1 MRILDL
7 GGPDY
12 ARSAP
17 KAQDSEGNEIR
28 GATGKGAGYRR
39 GFRLPPAAPLLAA
52 LYAHTSP
59 GAPQRGVALSPAWL
73 SFGLRR
79 TRCGARFLHP
89 PSVLAAAHSCLCS
102 SRAAAL
108 HLLQAL
114 PAPCR
119 GAARPGHDG
128 WRPRAHRYFGAAK
141 QLPGVR
147 ELFEKE
153 APRTLRRT
161 RHQLYAHINAD
172 YYGFRDE
179 EDGLLERVEA
189 AAEQQLRQQA
199 RRARPR
205 RGPGTPWK
213 SRCGRDGRRGATSA
227 AAAAAAAGAA
237 RPALRG
243 SRRHAEPAAGA
254 EAERRLAER
263 ERVGCAPGLVHAAC
277 APSAAQSF
285 CYFLFR

>member
-1 MRILDL
+1 VRILDL

-52 LYAHTSP
+52 LCAHTSP

-89 PSVLAAAHSCLCS
+89 PFVLAAAHSCLCS

-119 GAARPGHDG
+119 GAARPG
-128 WRPRAHRYFGAAK
+128 
-141 QLPGVR
+141 
-147 ELFEKE
+147 
-153 APRTLRRT
+153 
-161 RHQLYAHINAD
+161 
-172 YYGFRDE
+172 
-179 EDGLLERVEA
+179 
-189 AAEQQLRQQA
+189 
-199 RRARPR
+199 PR
-205 RGPGTPWK
+205 RVTAARAQVLW
-213 SRCGRDGRRGATSA
+213 RGQ
-227 AAAAAAAGAA
+227 AAAGRARAVREGGAA
-237 RPALRG
+237 
-243 SRRHAEPAAGA
+243 
-254 EAERRLAER
+254 
-263 ERVGCAPGLVHAAC
+263 HAAAHAAPAVC
-277 APSAAQSF
+277 AHQRGLLWLPG
-285 CYFLFR
+285 